1 MTDTLPRLLVLQAC
15 DQRIQQATHT
25 MDTLRKSLATL
36 QEEKQSRAQDMQAWQ
51 DRIKEAEQTRHTLTL
66 QINQIRK
73 QLRDKKHAL
82 HSRRVEYAED
92 TVQRE
97 VARLEVCKAD
107 LEEAVRM
114 VAARITQDS
123 AALSQAEEAAPTE
136 QEERQRTAS
145 SLLDQVA
152 VIEEELR
159 IVRDERAVLAAGIA
173 PFLLQEYE
181 RIFSRRGE
189 VAVVAL
195 ADETC
200 QGCHMHLPPQMC
212 MNLQRHPR
220 LTFCPH
226 CHRILFI
233 PLGTSL
239 SVVEPCSATDNANGC
254 RTPQPQGRSKTKA
267 RTSKKP
273 SGAELPPAS
282 PVQA

>member
-1 MTDTLPRLLVLQAC
+1 MTDTLPRLLRLQAC

-25 MDTLRKSLATL
+25 INTLRQSLATL
-36 QEEKQSRAQDMQAWQ
+36 QEEGQSRAQDLQAWR
-51 DRIKEAEQTRHTLTL
+51 DKSKEAKQTRGTLT
-66 QINQIRK
+66 
-73 QLRDKKHAL
+73 
-82 HSRRVEYAED
+82 
-92 TVQRE
+92 
-97 VARLEVCKAD
+97 
-107 LEEAVRM
+107 
-114 VAARITQDS
+114 
-123 AALSQAEEAAPTE
+123 
-136 QEERQRTAS
+136 

-239 SVVEPCSATDNANGC
+239 SVVEPCSATDNANGR
-254 RTPQPQGRSKTKA
+254 RTPQPQGRPKTRA

-273 SGAELPPAS
+273 SRAELPPAS

>member
-1 MTDTLPRLLVLQAC
+1 MTDPLPRLLVLQAR
-15 DQRIQQATHT
+15 DQRIQQAAHT
-25 MDTLRKSLATL
+25 VDTLQQSLATL
-36 QEEKQSRAQDMQAWQ
+36 QEEEQSRAQDLQAWQ
-51 DRIKEAEQTRHTLTL
+51 DKIKEAEQTRNTLTL
-66 QINQIRK
+66 QINQVRK
-73 QLRDKKHAL
+73 QLRDKKHAP
-82 HSRRVEYAED
+82 HRRRMEHAED

-97 VARLEVCKAD
+97 VARLEAHKAA
-107 LEEAVRM
+107 LEEEVRM
-114 VAARITQDS
+114 VVARITQDS
-123 AALSQAEEAAPTE
+123 AALRRAEEVAPAQ

-145 SLLDQVA
+145 SLLGQIA
-152 VIEEELR
+152 VTEEELR
-159 IVRDERAVLAAGIA
+159 VARDERAVLAAGIT

-212 MNLQRHPR
+212 MELQRHPR

-233 PLGTSL
+233 PIGMSL
-239 SVVEPCSATDNANGC
+239 PVAEPCSATNRANGR
-254 RTPQPQGRSKTKA
+254 RTPQAQGRPKTRT

-273 SGAELPPAS
+273 SEAELFPAS
-282 PVQA
+282 PAQV